1 MVVMN
6 KKAVGVSTG
15 KEEEDEDQKDES
27 ADGLLPY
34 DEDDIRK
41 GESGGASS
49 SSSSD
54 RLNSTNYQEDDLLA
68 GGEASDLPG
77 QQRQPNSLKPA
88 LDLDSIRIDEKELHE
103 ISKSSREQ
111 QEKRTSK
118 NQMFNCELMTII
130 GSINSRAKELKTKFN
145 INQQVTKQQ
154 SESGVPSAEEAAPG
168 GELALES
175 A

>member
-6 KKAVGVSTG
+6 SKAVSAD
-15 KEEEDEDQKDES
+15 KEEDQKNEAD
-27 ADGLLPY
+27 ADGILPY

-49 SSSSD
+49 SSSSE
-54 RLNSTNYQEDDLLA
+54 RLNTTDGQEELLA
-68 GGEASDLPG
+68 SDEAADLPE
-77 QQRQPNSLKPA
+77 QQRQPDSLKPA

-118 NQMFNCELMTII
+118 NNEYNSELMTII
-130 GSINSRAKELKTKFN
+130 GSINLRAKELKTKFN
-145 INQQVTKQQ
+145 INTNAGK
-154 SESGVPSAEEAAPG
+154 
-168 GELALES
+168 
-175 A
+175 